1 MKRGLQNTF
10 GQIGLWSLIGRKGWK
25 YFKKGWRKSKEKRV
39 AGRGGVWPSKKLCS
53 ISINETIPSE
63 PEVILRTTDQSNKEL
78 SATFKKENKDIKN
91 TIKNENEETG
101 NVFLE
106 LIEILQNTV
115 EDKTKNAKTNTN
127 EITINLEK
135 CKVETLD
142 LTWKKP
148 QKNLARMIKWKNI
161 KY

>member
-1 MKRGLQNTF
+1 MEILQKRETWQ
-10 GQIGLWSLIGRKGWK
+10 
-25 YFKKGWRKSKEKRV
+25 KKGWRKSKDKRGV
-39 AGRGGVWPSKKLCS
+39 GQGGVWPSKKLCS
-53 ISINETIPSE
+53 IFINENIPSE
-63 PEVILRTTDQSNKEL
+63 PEVILRTIDQSNKEL

-91 TIKNENEETG
+91 TIKNENEEKG

-106 LIEILQNTV
+106 LIEVLQNTV

-127 EITINLEK
+127 EITIKLEK

-161 KY
+161 KC